1 MKEQLKCAL
10 AAVAQ
15 GDLKTLTEA
24 AELVKQLP
32 RTEEGLFDMT
42 AVDSDCFE
50 AAKWVYPV
58 YAAFETEC
66 NKEAGYPDL
75 LAQMRTLREKQ
86 KAAASVTVTAQFL
99 TMLMTTIEN
108 VTPQLY
114 EYYRELV
121 DMFREEVK
129 ETITACYEEDAFGGA
144 EGKASGADAQIRGA
158 IARAGE
164 KNVLLAEK
172 YQRYVQ
178 EG

>member
-1 MKEQLKCAL
+1 MKEQLKQAL
-10 AAVAQ
+10 EAAAQ
-15 GDLKTLTEA
+15 GDLAALTEA
-24 AELVKQLP
+24 ASRVKVLP
-32 RTEEGLFDMT
+32 RTEEGLFDT
-42 AVDSDCFE
+42 ASVDSDCFE

-58 YAAFETEC
+58 YAAYETEC

-75 LAQMRTLREKQ
+75 LAQMRMLREKQ
-86 KAAASVTVTAQFL
+86 KAAASVEVTAQFL

-129 ETITACYEEDAFGGA
+129 ETIASYYSEDAFGGI
-144 EGKASGADAQIRGA
+144 EGRASGADAQIREA

-164 KNVLLAEK
+164 KYVLLAEK
-172 YQRYVQ
+172 YQRYM
-178 EG
+178 